1 MVHEARDKASRKLN
15 GGQTRK
21 RWGGGEG
28 IQAERIGQNEL
39 CSVSA
44 VVCLS
49 LPSLR
54 SCPLPIIPLC
64 LSREETA
71 LPFFPLE
78 PKKQRSQKKKIII
91 KKNITPDL
99 RLLAPSLTVSSF
111 DLLIYPLRS
120 TNEKYINK
128 NKQTNKAKQNT
139 WSGLVLSLPRLPR
152 LQSTRNAQH
161 VQCLSFAIYLR
172 AQNLSPK
179 KVSVGHFC
187 A

>member
-1 MVHEARDKASRKLN
+1 MPSPYYPFMSLTGRDYF
-15 GGQTRK
+15 T
-21 RWGGGEG
+21 
-28 IQAERIGQNEL
+28 
-39 CSVSA
+39 
-44 VVCLS
+44 
-49 LPSLR
+49 
-54 SCPLPIIPLC
+54 
-64 LSREETA
+64 
-71 LPFFPLE
+71 FFPSRAKE
-78 PKKQRSQKKKIII
+78 AKKPKKKEIKI
-91 KKNITPDL
+91 KKTPDL
-99 RLLAPSLTVSSF
+99 RLLAPSLTVSSY

-152 LQSTRNAQH
+152 LQSTRNARH

-172 AQNLSPK
+172 AQSLSSE

>member
-1 MVHEARDKASRKLN
+1 MK
-15 GGQTRK
+15 
-21 RWGGGEG
+21 
-28 IQAERIGQNEL
+28 
-39 CSVSA
+39 
-44 VVCLS
+44 
-49 LPSLR
+49 
-54 SCPLPIIPLC
+54 
-64 LSREETA
+64 
-71 LPFFPLE
+71 
-78 PKKQRSQKKKIII
+78 
-91 KKNITPDL
+91 ITPDL

-172 AQNLSPK
+172 AQNLSSK

>member
-1 MVHEARDKASRKLN
+1 MPSPYYPFMSLTGRDYF
-15 GGQTRK
+15 T
-21 RWGGGEG
+21 
-28 IQAERIGQNEL
+28 
-39 CSVSA
+39 
-44 VVCLS
+44 
-49 LPSLR
+49 
-54 SCPLPIIPLC
+54 
-64 LSREETA
+64 
-71 LPFFPLE
+71 FFPSRAKE
-78 PKKQRSQKKKIII
+78 AKKQKNNNNNNNKKK
-91 KKNITPDL
+91 ITPDL

-152 LQSTRNAQH
+152 FQSTRNAQH

-172 AQNLSPK
+172 AQNLSSK

>member
-1 MVHEARDKASRKLN
+1 MPSPYYPFMSLTGRDYFTFFS
-15 GGQTRK
+15 
-21 RWGGGEG
+21 
-28 IQAERIGQNEL
+28 
-39 CSVSA
+39 
-44 VVCLS
+44 LS
-49 LPSLR
+49 S
-54 SCPLPIIPLC
+54 
-64 LSREETA
+64 
-71 LPFFPLE
+71 
-78 PKKQRSQKKKIII
+78 QRSKESKKKKYIYIY
-91 KKNITPDL
+91 ITPDL

-120 TNEKYINK
+120 TNEKYIDK

-172 AQNLSPK
+172 AQNLSSE

>member
-54 SCPLPIIPLC
+54 SCPLRIIPLC
-64 LSREETA
+64 LSREETT
-71 LPFFPLE
+71 LLFFPSRAKE
-78 PKKQRSQKKKIII
+78 AKNQKK
-91 KKNITPDL
+91 
-99 RLLAPSLTVSSF
+99 
-111 DLLIYPLRS
+111 
-120 TNEKYINK
+120 
-128 NKQTNKAKQNT
+128 
-139 WSGLVLSLPRLPR
+139 
-152 LQSTRNAQH
+152 
-161 VQCLSFAIYLR
+161 
-172 AQNLSPK
+172 
-179 KVSVGHFC
+179 
-187 A
+187 

>member
-1 MVHEARDKASRKLN
+1 M
-15 GGQTRK
+15 
-21 RWGGGEG
+21 
-28 IQAERIGQNEL
+28 
-39 CSVSA
+39 
-44 VVCLS
+44 
-49 LPSLR
+49 PS
-54 SCPLPIIPLC
+54 PY
-64 LSREETA
+64 
-71 LPFFPLE
+71 LPFMSLTGRDYFTFFPSRAKE
-78 PKKQRSQKKKIII
+78 AKKQKKKK

-128 NKQTNKAKQNT
+128 NKQTSKAKQKT

-172 AQNLSPK
+172 AQNLSSE